1 MCACMFSLLKPVLR
15 CYSTK
20 ILKYILDY
28 KRRRRKRKKEKQMKE
43 GGDNKQEG
51 GGEERG
57 ETPSPLAVV
66 EDEVQSSALQSCH
79 LATPSK
85 HSLAPRGP

>member
-1 MCACMFSLLKPVLR
+1 MFSLLKPVLR

-51 GGEERG
+51 GGEGISKQAPERRK
-57 ETPSPLAVV
+57 E
-66 EDEVQSSALQSCH
+66 Q
-79 LATPSK
+79 
-85 HSLAPRGP
+85 LAPERL

>member
-1 MCACMFSLLKPVLR
+1 MFSLLKPVLR

-57 ETPSPLAVV
+57 
-66 EDEVQSSALQSCH
+66 
-79 LATPSK
+79 
-85 HSLAPRGP
+85 